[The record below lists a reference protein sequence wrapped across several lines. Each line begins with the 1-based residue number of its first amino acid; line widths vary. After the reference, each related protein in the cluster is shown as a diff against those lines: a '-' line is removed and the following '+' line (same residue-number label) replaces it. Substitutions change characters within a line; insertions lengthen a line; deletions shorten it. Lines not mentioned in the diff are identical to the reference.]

1 MSIQPIGPTPADENC
16 EQYGVPGYDP
26 IKARKECC
34 AFLHQLRRMHGTEP
48 DGARL
53 IVSTADGYPEVAVKF
68 DCNCKEAVE
77 YMLLVEGNSPQYWDE
92 LAMADLGWSRKDI
105 DARIRSGEIDDTP
118 PKVAPLKPI
127 NT

>member
-68 DCNCKEAVE
+68 PLAVI
-77 YMLLVEGNSPQYWDE
+77 LL
-92 LAMADLGWSRKDI
+92 KDTF
-105 DARIRSGEIDDTP
+105 EVVKTF
-118 PKVAPLKPI
+118 
-127 NT
+127 